1 MIRVLDLAWWE
12 MVHLAERGS
21 WRVKRG
27 GARELQG
34 GCAECEGR
42 ALAVLEEW
50 ERGSGPKVKD

>member
-1 MIRVLDLAWWE
+1 

-27 GARELQG
+27 GTGELQG
-34 GCAECEGR
+34 GRAECEGR
-42 ALAVLEEW
+42 ALEVLEEW